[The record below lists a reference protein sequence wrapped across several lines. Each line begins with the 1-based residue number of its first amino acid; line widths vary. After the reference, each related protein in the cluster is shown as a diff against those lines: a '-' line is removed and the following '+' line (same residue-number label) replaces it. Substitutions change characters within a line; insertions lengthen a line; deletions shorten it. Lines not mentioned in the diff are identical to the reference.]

1 MVESVKVPVFKPKSN
16 KQIVTDES
24 IKKEEGA
31 EKDNNN
37 SAAEPDEVETILKEL
52 VKYFKQNPKVD
63 KLKVTDFEKV
73 IN

>member
-37 SAAEPDEVETILKEL
+37 AAAEPDEVETILKEL